1 MEGKSGKRIY
11 RILLVEDDPQL
22 LKTTNDLLK
31 IKGYQVTT
39 AACGEMAI
47 EAMEKE
53 SFDLVVTDLI
63 MGELNGLAVLKKAK
77 ELEPNRTV
85 LIITG
90 SLDVKH
96 AIEAIRHDV
105 DDYLLK
111 PYRVNELLKRVSHC
125 LEKGKSQHNNCR
137 SVA

>member
-1 MEGKSGKRIY
+1 MKSKSKKSKY
-11 RILLVEDDPQL
+11 RILLVEDDQQL
-22 LKTTNDLLK
+22 LKITNDLLR

-39 AACGEMAI
+39 AVSGEQAI
-47 EAMEKE
+47 AAMEKE

-63 MGELNGLAVLKKAK
+63 MGVLNGLAVLKKAK
-77 ELEPNRTV
+77 ELEPHRTV

-96 AIEAIRHDV
+96 AIEAICHDV

-111 PYRVNELLKRVSHC
+111 PYRVDELLKRVSHC
-125 LEKGKSQHNNCR
+125 LENGKSQKNNCL

>member
-1 MEGKSGKRIY
+1 MKSKSKKRKY
-11 RILLVEDDPQL
+11 RILLVEDDQQL
-22 LKTTNDLLK
+22 LKTTNDLLR

-39 AACGEMAI
+39 AVSGEQAI
-47 EAMEKE
+47 AAMEKE

-63 MGELNGLAVLKKAK
+63 MGVLNGLAVLKKAK
-77 ELEPNRTV
+77 ELEPHRTV

-96 AIEAIRHDV
+96 AIEAICLDV

-111 PYRVNELLKRVSHC
+111 PYRVNELLKRVSQC
-125 LEKGKSQHNNCR
+125 LENGKSQKNNCL

>member
-1 MEGKSGKRIY
+1 MGHKMNKRKY
-11 RILLVEDDPQL
+11 KILLVDDDPQL
-22 LKTTNDLLK
+22 LKTTDDLLK

-47 EAMEKE
+47 EAMKKE

-111 PYRVNELLKRVSHC
+111 PYRVDELLKRISHC
-125 LEKGKSQHNNCR
+125 LEKGNSKQNNCL